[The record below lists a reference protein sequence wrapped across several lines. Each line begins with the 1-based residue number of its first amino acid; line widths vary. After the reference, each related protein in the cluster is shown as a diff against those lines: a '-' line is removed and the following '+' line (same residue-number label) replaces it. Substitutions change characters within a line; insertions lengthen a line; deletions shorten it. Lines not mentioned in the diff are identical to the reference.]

1 MNSRHLLPQALNFI
15 VFFIIQVLIVRK
27 LVLFDIAFSYVYLA
41 FLLLL
46 PIELSAITAMLLGFA
61 TGLLVD
67 IFYNTFG
74 IHAAA
79 CVFIM
84 YIRKFWIDFLTPRGG
99 YDIGSIPSPRS
110 QGLQW
115 FMTYAFPLLLV
126 HHILIFFIEV
136 GGFQLFSHTILKATA
151 SAAFSL
157 ILILV
162 IQYIIY
168 SSSRRNVL

>member
-1 MNSRHLLPQALNFI
+1 MNNRHLLPQALNFI
-15 VFFIIQVLIVRK
+15 VFFIIQILIVRK
-27 LVLFDIAFSYVYLA
+27 LVLFDVAFCYVYVA

-46 PIELSAITAMLLGFA
+46 PIEISMITALILGFA

-67 IFYNTFG
+67 VFYNTFG

-84 YIRKFWIDFLTPRGG
+84 YIRKLWIDFLTPRGG
-99 YDIGSIPSPRS
+99 YDMGSLPSPRF
-110 QGLQW
+110 QGIRW
-115 FMTYAFPLLLV
+115 FITYAFPLLFI
-126 HHILIFFIEV
+126 HHVLIFFIEI
-136 GGFQLFSHTILKATA
+136 GGFQLFSYTALKALA
-151 SAAFSL
+151 SAGFSL
-157 ILILV
+157 IMILV

>member
-1 MNSRHLLPQALNFI
+1 MNSRHLLPQVLNFVI
-15 VFFIIQVLIVRK
+15 FFIIQILIVRK
-27 LVLFDIAFSYVYLA
+27 LVLFDVAFCYVYVA

-46 PIELSAITAMLLGFA
+46 PIEISITTAMLLGFS

-84 YIRKFWIDFLTPRGG
+84 YIRKLWIDFLTPRGG
-99 YDIGSIPSPRS
+99 YDMGSLPSPRS
-110 QGLQW
+110 QGIQW
-115 FMTYAFPLLLV
+115 FVTYAFPLLLI
-126 HHILIFFIEV
+126 HHILIFFIEI
-136 GGFQLFSHTILKATA
+136 GGFQLFGYTALKAFA
-151 SAAFSL
+151 STGFSL
-157 ILILV
+157 LMILV

>member
-1 MNSRHLLPQALNFI
+1 MNRHLLPQALNFVI
-15 VFFIIQVLIVRK
+15 FFIIQILVVRK
-27 LVLFDIAFSYVYLA
+27 LVLFDVAFCYVYLA

-46 PIELSAITAMLLGFA
+46 PIELSVMTAMLLGFI
-61 TGLLVD
+61 TGLFVD

-84 YIRKFWIDFLTPRGG
+84 YIRKLWIDFLTPRGG

-115 FMTYAFPLLLV
+115 FLTYAFPLLLI
-126 HHILIFFIEV
+126 HHILIFFIEI
-136 GGFQLFSHTILKATA
+136 GGFQLFSYTVLKAIA
-151 SAAFSL
+151 STGFSL
-157 ILILV
+157 IMILV

>member
-15 VFFIIQVLIVRK
+15 IFFIIQILVVRK
-27 LVLFDIAFSYVYLA
+27 LVLFDVAFCYVYVA

-46 PIELSAITAMLLGFA
+46 PIEINVIAAMILGFA

-84 YIRKFWIDFLTPRGG
+84 YIRKLWIDFLTPRGG
-99 YDIGSIPSPRS
+99 YEMGSIPSPRS
-110 QGLQW
+110 QGIQW
-115 FMTYAFPLLLV
+115 FMTYAFPLLLI
-126 HHILIFFIEV
+126 HHMLIFFIEI
-136 GGFQLFSHTILKATA
+136 GGFQLFSYTALKALA
-151 SAAFSL
+151 STAFSL
-157 ILILV
+157 IMILV

>member
-1 MNSRHLLPQALNFI
+1 MNRHLIPQAFNFI
-15 VFFIIQVLIVRK
+15 IFFIIQILVVRK
-27 LVLFDIAFSYVYLA
+27 LVLFDVAFCYVYLA

-46 PIELSAITAMLLGFA
+46 PIELSVITAMLLGFT

-84 YIRKFWIDFLTPRGG
+84 YIRKLWIDFLTPRGG
-99 YDIGSIPSPRS
+99 YDMGSIPSPRS
-110 QGLQW
+110 QGFRW
-115 FMTYAFPLLLV
+115 FLSYAFPLLLI
-126 HHILIFFIEV
+126 HHTLIFFVEI
-136 GGFQLFSHTILKATA
+136 GGFQLLSYTVLKVIA
-151 SAAFSL
+151 STGFSL
-157 ILILV
+157 IMILV

>member
-1 MNSRHLLPQALNFI
+1 MNRHLLPQALNFVI
-15 VFFIIQVLIVRK
+15 FFIIQILVVRK
-27 LVLFDIAFSYVYLA
+27 LVLFDVAFCYVYLA

-46 PIELSAITAMLLGFA
+46 PIELSVMTAMLLGFI
-61 TGLLVD
+61 TGLFVD

-84 YIRKFWIDFLTPRGG
+84 YIRKLWIDFLTPRGG

-115 FMTYAFPLLLV
+115 FLTYAFHLLLI
-126 HHILIFFIEV
+126 HHILIFFIEI
-136 GGFQLFSHTILKATA
+136 GGFQLFSYTVLKAIA
-151 SAAFSL
+151 STGFSL
-157 ILILV
+157 IMILV